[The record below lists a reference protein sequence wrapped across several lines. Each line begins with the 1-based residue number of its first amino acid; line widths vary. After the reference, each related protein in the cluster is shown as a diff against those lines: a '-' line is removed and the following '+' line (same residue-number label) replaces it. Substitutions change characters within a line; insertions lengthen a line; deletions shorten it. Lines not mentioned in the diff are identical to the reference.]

1 MKKKMAVILAAAMAL
16 SITACGS
23 KTETTAT
30 TAAAAA
36 QTEAQAAGAETTQAE
51 AASTGYP
58 KAGTV
63 GTFFI
68 GGSVGAGGDLNMR
81 TLIRYLE
88 PKMGITLVP
97 QNVTGSRTIYNAV
110 KNMLKE
116 PADGYT
122 FAYLLY
128 PHCIAE
134 QFNPS
139 TKDNMYALDDY
150 YTMCN
155 LVSDSALI
163 AVRADDPRFEGVNDL
178 KGLVDYLTETG
189 DSLLISACSVAGDD
203 DITVHKIMMGIPE
216 IADQLT
222 IVNGDAVSDG
232 ITSLL
237 GGTLDVFTGNVGDV
251 GTLVEDGSIRVISV
265 FAEERSK
272 FLPDVPTAKECGYD
286 IINSTSRGVVL
297 SKDIDQAILDQIQA
311 YIEEVVEDPTFLA
324 DMESQGF
331 EVNYLNPEEYRAW
344 LQKEYDEFPAIAEAY
359 GWQ

>member
-1 MKKKMAVILAAAMAL
+1 MKKRTALAVLTMAATLVM
-16 SITACGS
+16 TACGNS
-23 KTETTAT
+23 NSGTT
-30 TAAAAA
+30 TAAAKETTNETA
-36 QTEAQAAGAETTQAE
+36 TQAAGN
-51 AASTGYP
+51 SGDYP

-63 GTFFI
+63 GTFYI

-128 PHCIAE
+128 PHCVTE
-134 QFNPS
+134 QYNPD
-139 TKDNMYALDDY
+139 TKESAYTFDDY
-150 YTMCN
+150 YTLCN
-155 LVSDSALI
+155 LVTDSAVI
-163 AVRADDPRFEGVNDL
+163 AVRADDERFKDVNDL
-178 KGLVDYLTETG
+178 SGLVDYLKNTG
-189 DSLLISACSVAGDD
+189 DHLLISSCSIAGDD
-203 DITVHKIMMGIPE
+203 DITDHKIMLKIPE

-222 IVNGDAVSDG
+222 IINGESVSDG

-237 GGTLDVFTGNVGDV
+237 GGTLDIFTGNVGDV
-251 GTLVEDGSIRVISV
+251 GTLLEDGEIKVLCV

-286 IINSTSRGVVL
+286 IISSTSRGVVVN
-297 SKDIDQAILDQIQA
+297 KDIAPENLETIQS
-311 YIEEVVEDPTFLA
+311 YIEAVVEDPEFLK
-324 DMESQGF
+324 DMETQGF
-331 EVNYLNPEEYRAW
+331 EVDYKKPEDYKAW
-344 LQKEYDEFPAIAEAY
+344 LQSEYDVFGEIAEEY